1 MTSERRY
8 PSSNAPAN
16 ELIGKTVVNSYGWTV
31 GKIIGFNVDAARNVS
46 SIGVMLND
54 GGFVNSP
61 IDRFSRDQ
69 NAVVLKNSWRTKAE
83 DLTAQIA
90 MMTKKITALTEL
102 KTDMDVPKNVCDE
115 LENRFAGE
123 KSALLEDR
131 RLLSDQLNARRDA
144 ITAQLNE
151 IYEFITHTKI
161 NLHLGHIDQD
171 AYQGSYLS
179 GQLMIERLVAERE
192 DIEYALNAVATN
204 LSALPPEPLQ
214 SLPPSQPPVVP
225 IKLQI
230 REKDL

>member
-1 MTSERRY
+1 MSSESRY
-8 PSSNAPAN
+8 PSSDYAAN

-31 GKIIGFNVDAARNVS
+31 GKIIGFNVDATRAIS

-61 IDRFSRDQ
+61 SDRFSRDQ
-69 NAVVLKNSWRTKAE
+69 NAVILKNSWRVKAE
-83 DLTAQIA
+83 DVTTQIA

-102 KTDMDVPKNVCDE
+102 KTDMDVPKNVCDD
-115 LENRFAGE
+115 LENRFASE
-123 KSALLEDR
+123 KSTLLEER
-131 RLLSDQLNARRDA
+131 RLLSDQLNDRRDA

-179 GQLMIERLVAERE
+179 GQLMIERLIAERE

-204 LSALPPEPLQ
+204 LSALPPEPLK
-214 SLPPSQPPVVP
+214 SLPPSQPSIAP
-225 IKLQI
+225 IKLQL